1 MILIDNHSRVPIY
14 QQVKEQI
21 IMLINTGVYKPND
34 QLSSIRNLSK
44 ELDINVNTIKRA
56 FAELES
62 DGVVYSVQGKGVF
75 VSENPLG
82 NENIAMS
89 ALKDV
94 ATAVTS
100 AKAMGVTKEQVKN
113 LVDNIYEA
121 GESDD

>member
-1 MILIDNHSRVPIY
+1 VILIDNHSRVPIY

-82 NENIAMS
+82 NENIALS

>member
-1 MILIDNHSRVPIY
+1 L
-14 QQVKEQI
+14 
-21 IMLINTGVYKPND
+21 
-34 QLSSIRNLSK
+34 
-44 ELDINVNTIKRA
+44 
-56 FAELES
+56 
-62 DGVVYSVQGKGVF
+62 
-75 VSENPLG
+75 
-82 NENIAMS
+82 S